1 MPFFF
6 PLPPVKQR
14 KGSRAPAVPG
24 LAALGHGGKRELG
37 EKGEGDEGIASP
49 TSIWVG
55 IRRGGGAK
63 EAGGRWR
70 CGGGAVE
77 RGGQEARENGER
89 GMRGFGC
96 PTYLG
101 LEWSGAAWPRRP
113 TAAGG
118 GGPGG
123 GAARRREGLAAAEGF
138 AVVGSVMGGL
148 FIGGVRRWGSATAD
162 W

>member
-1 MPFFF
+1 
-6 PLPPVKQR
+6 V
-14 KGSRAPAVPG
+14 A
-24 LAALGHGGKRELG
+24 AALWSAAAARKRGKME
-37 EKGEGDEGIASP
+37 I
-49 TSIWVG
+49 
-55 IRRGGGAK
+55 
-63 EAGGRWR
+63 
-70 CGGGAVE
+70 
-77 RGGQEARENGER
+77 

-123 GAARRREGLAAAEGF
+123 GAARRGEGLAAAEGF

-148 FIGGVRRWGSATAD
+148 FIGGVRRWGGLSALELAGEL
-162 W
+162 